1 MSESDYI
8 QGAAASTGA
17 IPKNSS
23 PARRSREIVRTVLAN
38 KTMDEQCAIMDAMKD
53 RKVYQETDVA
63 LDFGG
68 YNLLSIT
75 DYITVVRYEID
86 QFMINKFW
94 QCVSENRSVDIH
106 GTILEWLGY
115 ENMNEYDR
123 KATFIQLLKAHNIKY
138 KQIKHDD
145 PSFQNYPDLVE
156 EAAYLSTNALNRKKW
171 IIMGSRDFKKMVMC
185 LRTNR
190 ADAIREYYLA
200 LEDLFKMYCEYT
212 LYFQLK
218 RAGNQIHE
226 LSEHMRLMRIDDEK
240 ARQQHEREREED
252 RIRFEAESAKR
263 DQQYH
268 HLKGQND
275 ELLERNKQTQDVADA
290 TYEALQDVRQDAV
303 PKSKRNNKMPKVGLV
318 KKSPNYMP
326 HGKDPEYF
334 KTADI
339 TVIRRQTATFDRRV
353 KEIRG
358 YGAGTNADATLLWE
372 RDDPNAVNFYNRLT
386 EIPGQPFDYNFVG
399 ITYRE
404 GASDEL
410 LLSTMDD
417 AFNQKHQL
425 PASKE
430 EAKPGDR
437 PLLRMI

>member
-1 MSESDYI
+1 MRHHGCDEGS
-8 QGAAASTGA
+8 QG
-17 IPKNSS
+17 
-23 PARRSREIVRTVLAN
+23 
-38 KTMDEQCAIMDAMKD
+38 
-53 RKVYQETDVA
+53 ETDVA
-63 LDFGG
+63 LEFGG

-94 QCVSENRSVDIH
+94 QCVSENVSVHMDAD
-106 GTILEWLGY
+106 ILEWLGY
-115 ENMNEYDR
+115 DSEDGKDN
-123 KATFIQLLKAHNIKY
+123 KASFIKLLKAHNIKF

-145 PSFQNYPDLVE
+145 PTFQNYPDLVE
-156 EAAYLSTNALNRKKW
+156 EAKMLSAQSIHKKKW

-185 LRTNR
+185 LRTSR

-212 LYFQLK
+212 LHFQLK
-218 RAGNQIHE
+218 RADNKIHE
-226 LSEHMRLMRIDDEK
+226 LSEHMRLMRIDGEK
-240 ARQQHEREREED
+240 ARQRHEREREED
-252 RIRFEAESAKR
+252 RIRFEEESAKR

-290 TYEALQDVRQDAV
+290 TYEALQDVRKDAV
-303 PKSKRNNKMPKVGLV
+303 PKSKRDKKMPKVGLM
-318 KKSPNYMP
+318 KKSPDYIP

-334 KTADI
+334 KTTDV
-339 TVIRRQTATFDRRV
+339 TVIRRQTATFNRRV

-386 EIPGQPFDYNFVG
+386 EIPGQPFVYNFVG

-425 PASKE
+425 PTPKE
-430 EAKPGDR
+430 EAKPGDVD
-437 PLLRMI
+437 LY